1 MEYVKSITHHHSTT
15 KKKKIKAAATAKE
28 TTSNLKRMD
37 FRWHSDMVQ
46 HLINSVLGN
55 KWLTAS

>member
-1 MEYVKSITHHHSTT
+1 MRMTFEFKRYGIRKINNTPPFNNQ

-37 FRWHSDMVQ
+37 FR
-46 HLINSVLGN
+46 
-55 KWLTAS
+55 